1 MSTPTVTE
9 TFSEWFER
17 QGLRHFDADEL
28 TWYFKK
34 VRNGVRNKEP
44 KRELWPNIL
53 PTLWILDDLREH
65 FGRPLNISSTY
76 RDLPYNRAIG
86 SPDGSMHVKFNA
98 VDFTVSGVSPAT
110 VFKQLVKWRN
120 QGKFVGG
127 IGKYPTFVH
136 LDTRKYNA
144 TW

>member
-1 MSTPTVTE
+1 MSSPTQTE
-9 TFSEWFER
+9 TFSEWFDR
-17 QGLRHFDADEL
+17 QGFRHFKAHEL
-28 TWYFKK
+28 TWYFSK
-34 VRNGVRNKEP
+34 VRNGVKNKEP
-44 KRELWPNIL
+44 KREIWENIL
-53 PTLWILDDLREH
+53 PTLRILDDLRAH
-65 FGRPLNISSTY
+65 FGKSVNISSTY

-98 VDFTVSGVSPAT
+98 VDFTVAGVSPAT

-120 QGKFVGG
+120 EGKFVGG
-127 IGKYPTFVH
+127 IGKYPSFVH